1 MTAQQIAAD
10 IARGKKIVDEIKR
23 LEAELKAIESRLE
36 QAGLDGEHVP
46 LQDKDRE
53 GKQFLARGEKIIVPV
68 RFESDLIA
76 GSFDP
81 DSVMHKAVIAAL
93 GDQHLAKLPLFFRDK
108 RTFARVPKDGQAFRK
123 IARKNLDPDTVAK
136 LIHAVTQRD
145 KDGIAKSKTVIAWD
159 DAKPVDQIPA

>member
-1 MTAQQIAAD
+1 MTAQQISAD
-10 IARGKKIVDEIKR
+10 IARGKEIVEEIKR
-23 LEAELKAIESRLE
+23 LETELKAIESRLE
-36 QAGLDGEHVP
+36 QAGLDGDQVP

-81 DSVMHKAVIAAL
+81 DSVMHKAVLVAL
-93 GDQHLAKLPLFFRDK
+93 GEQHEDKLPLFFKDK

-159 DAKPVDQIPA
+159 DAKPINQVSA